1 VGEVDELE
9 NPVDERVA
17 ERDQRVNRPVRETDQ
32 EDVDEFGWVLDQV
45 DPEPNCDESDEDE
58 AEDRENARARP
69 VQKPGDR

>member
-17 ERDQRVNRPVRETDQ
+17 ERDQRVNRPVREADQ
-32 EDVDEFGWVLDQV
+32 EDVDEFGRVLDQI
-45 DPEPNCDESDEDE
+45 DPEPNRNENDEDE